1 MTAPPFP
8 AMAPV
13 PSPPSLRPFSGKDA
27 LRFLGVRGE
36 PDAATRERLR
46 RAARE
51 VAASAAPAFASA
63 LFDVRRG
70 PDGELGFGPFSVRS
84 AKLAYNLRGCA
95 RAFAFVAT
103 LGPGPDRLV
112 RRAEALGL
120 LADAACLQAAAGEIA
135 DSFCDAVVETLA
147 LDPAAAGRRLRPRF
161 SPGYGDLPLETQRP
175 LFPALD
181 ATRRIGVA
189 LTDACLMVPT
199 KSVSAF
205 VGIGPENPGDEKN
218 G

>member
-1 MTAPPFP
+1 MTPESGVP
-8 AMAPV
+8 A
-13 PSPPSLRPFSGKDA
+13 LRPFSGRDA

-36 PDAATRERLR
+36 PDAATLERLR
-46 RAARE
+46 RAARD
-51 VAASAAPAFASA
+51 VAAAASPAFASA
-63 LFDVRRG
+63 VFRLRHG
-70 PDGELGFGPFSVRS
+70 PGGALDFGAFSVRS
-84 AKLAYNLRGCA
+84 AKLAYNLRGCG

-135 DSFCDAVVETLA
+135 DSFCDAVVEALA
-147 LDPAAAGRRLRPRF
+147 RDPAAAGSRLRPRF

-175 LFPALD
+175 LFAALD
-181 ATRRIGVA
+181 ATRRTGVT

-205 VGIGPENPGDEKN
+205 VGIETEIFAS
-218 G
+218 